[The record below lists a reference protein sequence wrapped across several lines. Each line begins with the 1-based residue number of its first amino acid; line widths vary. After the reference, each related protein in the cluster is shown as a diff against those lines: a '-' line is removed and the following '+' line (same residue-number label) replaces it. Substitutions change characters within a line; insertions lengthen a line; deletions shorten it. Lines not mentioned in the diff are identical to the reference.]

1 MEIPTVF
8 AEWST
13 TTTLTFGPRYST
25 GTEAMMGTLPGYDPD
40 PSLYELQTL
49 REAVVD
55 CLDQLGAEDRFVIE
69 ALWFEGIT
77 VRALAERLGIHK
89 SRTHRIAQRAVNR
102 LGQVCQCHP
111 TIVGHLRLG
120 GAS

>member
-1 MEIPTVF
+1 MAVEIPTVF

-13 TTTLTFGPRYST
+13 TATLHYGPRFASDS
-25 GTEAMMGTLPGYDPD
+25 EAMMWAVPGNEPD
-40 PSLYELQTL
+40 ASLDALQTL

-55 CLDQLGAEDRFVIE
+55 CLDQLGPEDRFVLE

-102 LGQVCQCHP
+102 LGQVCEDNP
-111 TIVGHLRLG
+111 TILG
-120 GAS
+120 YLSG